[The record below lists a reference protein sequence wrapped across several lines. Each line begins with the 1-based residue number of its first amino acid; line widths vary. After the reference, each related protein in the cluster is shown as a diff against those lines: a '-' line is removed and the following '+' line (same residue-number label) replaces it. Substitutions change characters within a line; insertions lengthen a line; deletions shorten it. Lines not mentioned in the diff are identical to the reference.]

1 MASSISCLNCFI
13 LTKSQFITSKT
24 ILTRKKMRKNILIAG
39 SSGALGREFS
49 RFYSDDPNV
58 EKIVTLSRKT
68 DDFGDKKIQSI
79 EIDYRKEGTFENL
92 DKISQLESISTI
104 IIATGILHTDQVK
117 PEKSIDSINFENL
130 RDVFQVNVFGPIL
143 LVKKLLPLIKKSG
156 GVKIVF
162 LTARVGSISDNELGG
177 WYSYRSSKSALNMM
191 IKNLSIELKRANKEN
206 IVIGIHPGTVKSR
219 LSEPFLRNVKHNI
232 FTPSESVELMAK
244 VISKISQKDSGKCFD
259 FLGKI
264 IDP

>member
-1 MASSISCLNCFI
+1 M
-13 LTKSQFITSKT
+13 K
-24 ILTRKKMRKNILIAG
+24 KNILIAG
-39 SSGALGREFS
+39 ASGAIGREFS

-58 EKIVTLSRKT
+58 EKIVTLSRKI
-68 DDFGDKKIQSI
+68 DDFGDEKIQSM
-79 EIDYRKEGTFENL
+79 EIDYSKDVIFESL

-104 IIATGILHTDQVK
+104 IIATGILHTVQVK
-117 PEKSIDSINFENL
+117 PEKSIDSINFESL
-130 RDVFQVNVFGPIL
+130 KDVFQINVFGPIL
-143 LVKKLLPLIKKSG
+143 LIKKLLPLIKKSQ

-206 IVIGIHPGTVKSR
+206 IVIGIHPGTVKSH
-219 LSEPFLRNVKHNI
+219 LSEPFLKNVKHNI
-232 FTPSESVELMAK
+232 LAPSESVELMAK

-259 FLGKI
+259 FLGKV

>member
-1 MASSISCLNCFI
+1 M
-13 LTKSQFITSKT
+13 K
-24 ILTRKKMRKNILIAG
+24 KNILIAG
-39 SSGALGREFS
+39 ASGAIGKEFS

-58 EKIVTLSRKT
+58 EKIVTLSRKA
-68 DDFGDKKIQSI
+68 DDFGDKKIQSM
-79 EIDYRKEGTFENL
+79 EIDYSKDVIFESL

-117 PEKSIDSINFENL
+117 PEKSIDSINFESL
-130 RDVFQVNVFGPIL
+130 KDVFQINVFGPIL
-143 LVKKLLPLIKKSG
+143 LIKKLLPLIKKSQ

-206 IVIGIHPGTVKSR
+206 IVIGIHPGTVKSH
-219 LSEPFLRNVKHNI
+219 LSEPFLKNVKHNI
-232 FTPSESVELMAK
+232 LTPSESVELMAK
-244 VISKISQKDSGKCFD
+244 VIGKISQKDSGKCFD
-259 FLGKI
+259 FLGKV